1 MRVEPMCYGVYRFV
15 AGSEPEH
22 ADLKAAWLSVFPKE
36 TAAERLSK
44 RPYDAVIAA
53 ETAAAS
59 LKAGDFHMSPY
70 TFITSHRRQTSR
82 EDMRFL
88 RSSLDEADVIILEG
102 VPTTSPER
110 TVFDLLRLDEDPSLV
125 DGFMRDLAQ
134 SQSRPFD
141 LERLS
146 ELLDPI
152 AARHG
157 FPDGGVS
164 FAADLMARNVADVQI
179 VKAGEALQSALS
191 SVLNTDALSSSV
203 MESAEVAFA
212 ELTRFEAASELARS
226 LQSSMTSLYPGIAKS
241 LSLMSS
247 KMRELSASIPAAANP
262 LTDPDADGAALALR
276 AVAKAAG
283 QSERS
288 NQPTNEG
295 AQ

>member
-1 MRVEPMCYGVYRFV
+1 MSKSSNISALEQLAASQWGMFTTAQAQLLGFRRIQISRMVNSMRVEPMCYGVYRFV

-44 RPYDAVIAA
+44 RPYDAVAAA

-70 TFITSHRRQTSR
+70 TFITSHRRQTAR

-164 FAADLMARNVADVQI
+164 FAADLMARNVADIQI
-179 VKAGEALQSALS
+179 EKAREALQSALS
-191 SVLNTDALSSSV
+191 SVLNTDARR
-203 MESAEVAFA
+203 SAVVK
-212 ELTRFEAASELARS
+212 
-226 LQSSMTSLYPGIAKS
+226 SM
-241 LSLMSS
+241 
-247 KMRELSASIPAAANP
+247 
-262 LTDPDADGAALALR
+262 LR
-276 AVAKAAG
+276 ALD
-283 QSERS
+283 
-288 NQPTNEG
+288 T
-295 AQ
+295 

>member
-1 MRVEPMCYGVYRFV
+1 MSKSSNISALEQLAASQWGMFTTAQAQLLGFRRIQISRMVNSMRAEPMCYGVYRFV

-44 RPYDAVIAA
+44 RPYDAVVAA

-59 LKAGDFHMSPY
+59 LGAGDFHMSPY
-70 TFITSHRRQTSR
+70 TFITSCRRQTSR

-88 RSSLDEADVIILEG
+88 KCSLDEADIVMLEG
-102 VPTTSPER
+102 IPTTSPER

-134 SQSRPFD
+134 SRACPFD

-157 FPDGGVS
+157 FPDGGTP
-164 FAADLMARNVADVQI
+164 FAAELMARNVADVQI
-179 VKAGEALQSALS
+179 EKAREALQSALS
-191 SVLNTDALSSSV
+191 SVLSTDALRSAV
-203 MESAEVAFA
+203 MK
-212 ELTRFEAASELARS
+212 
-226 LQSSMTSLYPGIAKS
+226 SM
-241 LSLMSS
+241 
-247 KMRELSASIPAAANP
+247 
-262 LTDPDADGAALALR
+262 LR
-276 AVAKAAG
+276 ALETQIDSETIPTATELVIEKCPIRLRG
-283 QSERS
+283 GNRNGEQSTR
-288 NQPTNEG
+288 TR
-295 AQ
+295 